1 MTLHRE
7 LVMPGVILIVIV
19 LFLWLGCTGTI
30 LARNVRRRTSVE
42 LSGIGEDRFEC
53 RCEIV
58 NEPTEAGTVPGFVV
72 GMRGRVFAPTAMHD
86 TDVQIL
92 IADVSDN
99 SSEPK
104 PVLCTVGQWQLEDS
118 PVFCFRA
125 YNGKIPHRSSV
136 LANWILITTIRSDV
150 LRYPRKGS
158 RKLKFI
164 TSLISRSTG
173 EELACA
179 STIIDYENNEAGY
192 IDKKENSELAEKLSI
207 QLAAMVLAAGGQNK
221 EQGVQAV
228 NAWIDKK
235 IEALSGNK
243 NRAEVS
249 SRLMGYF
256 ADATESARPDTQ
268 DNIEVL
274 CHELSDCSS
283 ILQRYEALKL
293 ALGVVGA
300 TGYICHEQIALLTR
314 MVELLG
320 VDDAK
325 FRAMAQKI
333 LCGYARQVADA
344 DFLLGLT
351 GDMSADAIRERLSD
365 EYQKWNCRVTHPDK
379 FIRDQAERM
388 LSLIAESRS
397 KYVEQ
402 AC

>member
-1 MTLHRE
+1 
-7 LVMPGVILIVIV
+7 MPGVILIVIV

-30 LARNVRRRTSVE
+30 FGRNVRHRSSME

-58 NEPTEAGTVPGFVV
+58 NEPTEAGAVAGFVV
-72 GMRGRVFAPTAMHD
+72 GMRGRVFAPTAMHG

-104 PVLCTVGQWQLEDS
+104 PVLCTVGQWQLDDS

-192 IDKKENSELAEKLSI
+192 IDNKENSELAEKLSV
-207 QLAAMVLAAGGQNK
+207 QLAAMVLAAGEQDK
-221 EQGVQAV
+221 EKGAEAV

-243 NRAEVS
+243 NHADIR

-256 ADATESARPDTQ
+256 VDATESSQPDTQ

-274 CHELSDCSS
+274 CHELAGCSS
-283 ILQRYEALKL
+283 ILQRYEALRL
-293 ALGVVGA
+293 SLGVVGA
-300 TGYICHEQIALLTR
+300 TGYSSHEQTALLTR

-320 VDDAK
+320 VDGAK

-333 LCGYARQVADA
+333 LCGYARQVADV
-344 DFLLGLT
+344 DFLLGVT
-351 GDMSADAIRERLSD
+351 SDMSADAIRERLSD